1 MSYLCRNHKIIKMSK
16 VDDLKVKYPKI
27 NKTTFQKFVDA
38 DNTPTKKY
46 LEYYLKVWSNRG
58 GLYGVITI
66 DKLIKMVNSFNELL
80 PYVRDDS
87 KDIYSLT
94 NLVTLN
100 RVIALAEHAKE
111 EKSFNREEHINV
123 IEETDDYL
131 ILSPKTFKG
140 SLKYGYGTRW
150 CTASKGDPSYFAK
163 YSKQGTL
170 VYVIYKKEVKNNNVQ
185 KVAFYLKNKDCPFT
199 GTIEIYNQIDNI
211 TLGNEMV
218 KGGWSAENVFR
229 VTTLIRGYMVKAR
242 EIKTA
247 IESVENVTKL
257 LSSIDFSNL
266 SENLTVIELAKNND
280 YTLKV
285 KETVNE
291 FIEKLKQYN
300 YGHAKA

>member
-1 MSYLCRNHKIIKMSK
+1 MSK

-46 LEYYLKVWSNRG
+46 LEYYLKVWSNRI
-58 GLYGVITI
+58 GVYRIITI
-66 DKLIKMVNSFNELL
+66 DKLIKMVNQFHELL
-80 PYVRDDS
+80 PYVSNDS
-87 KDIYSLT
+87 KDIYSLDIIS
-94 NLVTLN
+94 LSG
-100 RVIALAEHAKE
+100 VINNAERTKE
-111 EKSFNREEHINV
+111 EKGFNREEHIHV

-140 SLKYGYGTRW
+140 SLKYGYGTKW
-150 CTASKGDPSYFAK
+150 CTASKSEPSYFDK
-163 YSKQGTL
+163 YCRQGTL
-170 VYVIYKKEVKNNNVQ
+170 VYLIYKKEVKNNNVQ
-185 KVAFYLKNKDCPFT
+185 KVAFYLKNNVCPYT
-199 GTIEIYNQIDNI
+199 GLMEIYNQVDNI
-211 TLGNEMV
+211 TLGKEMV

-247 IESVENVTKL
+247 IESVDNVTKL

-266 SENLTVIELAKNND
+266 AENLTVIELAKNND

-300 YGHAKA
+300 YGHTKA

>member
-1 MSYLCRNHKIIKMSK
+1 MSK

-38 DNTPTKKY
+38 DKTPTKKY
-46 LEYYLKVWSNRG
+46 LEFYLKVWSGRI
-58 GLYGVITI
+58 GVSSMVTI
-66 DKLIKMVNSFNELL
+66 DKLIKMVNQFHELL
-80 PYVRDDS
+80 PYVSDDS

-94 NLVTLN
+94 VISLS
-100 RVIALAEHAKE
+100 RVIANAEHVKE
-111 EKSFNREEHINV
+111 EKSFNKEEHIHV

-131 ILSPKTFKG
+131 IISPKTFKG
-140 SLKYGYGTRW
+140 SLKYGFGTKW
-150 CTASKGDPSYFAK
+150 CTASKNNPSYFAK
-163 YSKQGTL
+163 YCKQGIL
-170 VYVIYKKEVKNNNVQ
+170 VYVIYKKPVKNNNVQ
-185 KVAFYLKNKDCPFT
+185 KIAFFLRNVICPYTGVA
-199 GTIEIYNQIDNI
+199 EIYNQVDNL
-211 TLGNEMV
+211 TTGEEMV

-229 VTTLIRGYMVKAR
+229 VTTLIRGYMVKSR
-242 EIKTA
+242 EVKTA
-247 IESVENVTKL
+247 IQNVENVTKL
-257 LSSIDFSNL
+257 LSSIDFSSL